1 MMMKLKQTP
10 TNSMPWC
17 MSNQVEK
24 ESTNFSIAQ
33 EIKINGIK
41 IAAVG
46 LRYVDELNFF
56 LLGLNIAVDY
66 SEKIVPSIC

>member
-10 TNSMPWC
+10 TNSVPWC
-17 MSNQVEK
+17 MRNQVEK
-24 ESTNFSIAQ
+24 EKTNFSIAQ
-33 EIKINGIK
+33 KIK

-56 LLGLNIAVDY
+56 PLGLNIAVDY
-66 SEKIVPSIC
+66 SKKIVPPIC